1 MADDKDA
8 GQKSATEVNPKL
20 ANAEAAEI
28 VITEE
33 TVSMSGE
40 TNAHTNNPIFP
51 EKFGR

>member
-1 MADDKDA
+1 MAHDKDA
-8 GQKSATEVNPKL
+8 GQKSETEAHPKL

-28 VITEE
+28 VVTEE
-33 TVSMSGE
+33 TISKSAE